1 MAILNEFTEKKS
13 NITVYKNKIH
23 CQIKNKSI
31 YTKYLFI
38 IVNLSDW
45 TNLLRKVKFFFRY
58 VYLKFC

>member
-45 TNLLRKVKFFFRY
+45 TNLL
-58 VYLKFC
+58 